1 MMNEAQQKAW
11 SCLTKV
17 EQQSLF
23 LHTSEGKSSWEAGS
37 MMNISHYKYIEIRER
52 SEKFFRMFAD
62 FFEKHNSIFR
72 PDCPCER
79 NFQDFIEGVI
89 EHRLKK
95 RDAVVY
101 TGDSTQQI
109 TKVNRKNL
117 IRNMKYLKESEDN
130 WDLDSM
136 RLIFEFDRWNNFR
149 ILPRLMQAP
158 SAYKRRANE
167 KQKIYIKYLREKFPK
182 WAHKKLIER
191 FKCKITHNSTQP
203 RYWIALV
210 SRELYQDTGYKVFPV
225 KPSEE
230 VITEMSRF
238 FLYVFKDKDDA
249 DTFGFMVDKY
259 IDKTSTIPSG
269 QKFWTEFRNV
279 LEEAVNFSQ
288 VNNIDFNMKTLDMAY
303 NPRPKKKKSKGKR
316 DKNLEGQQRVKEEQF
331 YQ

>member
-11 SCLTKV
+11 SCLTRV

-109 TKVNRKNL
+109 TKVSRKNL

-130 WDLDSM
+130 WDLDSR

-149 ILPRLMQAP
+149 ILPSILQQP
-158 SAYKRRANE
+158 SAFKRRIN
-167 KQKIYIKYLREKFPK
+167 KKDKIYIKYLLKRIPTWVLEKLK
-182 WAHKKLIER
+182 ER
-191 FKCKITHNSTQP
+191 F
-203 RYWIALV
+203 Y
-210 SRELYQDTGYKVFPV
+210 YKV
-225 KPSEE
+225 KPSKKKWWVALISPDLYTDGYYLLPIRPEEE
-230 VITEMSRF
+230 VLKEMNRF
-238 FLYVFKDKDDA
+238 YIYVFDDKEDA
-249 DTFGFMVDKY
+249 DTFGYLV
-259 IDKTSTIPSG
+259 TSFYERTAKVISG
-269 QKFWTEFRNV
+269 QKFWPEYRYLVQKAINYN
-279 LEEAVNFSQ
+279 A
-288 VNNIDFNMKTLDMAY
+288 VNNIEFNVKRLDNAY
-303 NPRPKKKKSKGKR
+303 RIKPKRKSKKKSLK
-316 DKNLEGQQRVKEEQF
+316 DTSETRVSDPKLF
-331 YQ
+331 YK

>member
-23 LHTSEGKSSWEAGS
+23 LLTSEGKSSLEAGS

-149 ILPRLMQAP
+149 ILPSILQQP
-158 SAYKRRANE
+158 SAFKRRLN
-167 KQKIYIKYLREKFPK
+167 KKDKIYIKYLLERIPTWVLEKLK
-182 WAHKKLIER
+182 ER
-191 FKCKITHNSTQP
+191 F
-203 RYWIALV
+203 Y
-210 SRELYQDTGYKVFPV
+210 YKV
-225 KPSEE
+225 KPSKKKWWVALISPDLYTDGYYLLPIRPEEE
-230 VITEMSRF
+230 VLNEMNRF
-238 FLYVFKDKDDA
+238 YIYVFDDKEDA
-249 DTFGFMVDKY
+249 DTFGYLV
-259 IDKTSTIPSG
+259 TSFYERTAKVIAG
-269 QKFWTEFRNV
+269 QKFWPEYRYLVQKAINYN
-279 LEEAVNFSQ
+279 A
-288 VNNIDFNMKTLDMAY
+288 VNNIEFNVKRLDNAY
-303 NPRPKKKKSKGKR
+303 NIKPKRKSKKESLK
-316 DKNLEGQQRVKEEQF
+316 DTSETRVSDPKLF
-331 YQ
+331 YK

>member
-109 TKVNRKNL
+109 TKVSRKNL

-149 ILPRLMQAP
+149 ILPSILQQP
-158 SAYKRRANE
+158 SAFKRRLN
-167 KQKIYIKYLREKFPK
+167 KKDKIYIKYLLERIPTWVLEKLK
-182 WAHKKLIER
+182 ER
-191 FKCKITHNSTQP
+191 F
-203 RYWIALV
+203 Y
-210 SRELYQDTGYKVFPV
+210 YKV
-225 KPSEE
+225 KPSKKKWWVALISPDLYTDGYYLLPIRPEEE
-230 VITEMSRF
+230 VLKEMNRF
-238 FLYVFKDKDDA
+238 YIYVFDDKEDA
-249 DTFGFMVDKY
+249 DTFGYLV
-259 IDKTSTIPSG
+259 TSFYERTAKVISG
-269 QKFWTEFRNV
+269 QKFWPEYRYLVQKAINYN
-279 LEEAVNFSQ
+279 A
-288 VNNIDFNMKTLDMAY
+288 VNNIEFNVKRLDNAY
-303 NPRPKKKKSKGKR
+303 NIKPKRKSKKKSLK
-316 DKNLEGQQRVKEEQF
+316 DTSETRVSDPKLF
-331 YQ
+331 YK

>member
-101 TGDSTQQI
+101 TGDSSQQI

-117 IRNMKYLKESEDN
+117 IRNMKDLKESEDN

-149 ILPRLMQAP
+149 ILPSILQQP
-158 SAYKRRANE
+158 SAFKRRLN
-167 KQKIYIKYLREKFPK
+167 KKDKIYIKYLLERIPTWVLEKLK
-182 WAHKKLIER
+182 ER
-191 FKCKITHNSTQP
+191 F
-203 RYWIALV
+203 Y
-210 SRELYQDTGYKVFPV
+210 YKV
-225 KPSEE
+225 KPSKKKWWVALISPDLYTDGYYLLPIRPEDE
-230 VITEMSRF
+230 VLNEMNRF
-238 FLYVFKDKDDA
+238 YIYVFDDKEDA
-249 DTFGFMVDKY
+249 DTFGYLV
-259 IDKTSTIPSG
+259 TSFYERTAKVIAG
-269 QKFWTEFRNV
+269 QKFWPEYRYLVQKAINYN
-279 LEEAVNFSQ
+279 A
-288 VNNIDFNMKTLDMAY
+288 VNNIEFNVKRLDNAY
-303 NPRPKKKKSKGKR
+303 NIKPKRKSKKKSLK
-316 DKNLEGQQRVKEEQF
+316 DTSETRVSDPKLF
-331 YQ
+331 YK

>member
-23 LHTSEGKSSWEAGS
+23 LYTSEGKSSWEAGS

-101 TGDSTQQI
+101 TGDSTQQL
-109 TKVNRKNL
+109 TKVSRKNL

-149 ILPRLMQAP
+149 ILPSILQQP
-158 SAYKRRANE
+158 SAFKRRLN
-167 KQKIYIKYLREKFPK
+167 KKDKIYIKYLLGRIPTWVLEKLK
-182 WAHKKLIER
+182 ER
-191 FKCKITHNSTQP
+191 F
-203 RYWIALV
+203 Y
-210 SRELYQDTGYKVFPV
+210 YKV
-225 KPSEE
+225 KPSKKKWWVALISPDLYTDGYYLLPIRPEEE
-230 VITEMSRF
+230 VLNEMSRF
-238 FLYVFKDKDDA
+238 YIYVFDDKEDA
-249 DTFGFMVDKY
+249 DTFGYLV
-259 IDKTSTIPSG
+259 TSFYERTAKVIAG
-269 QKFWTEFRNV
+269 QKFWPEYRYLVQKAINYN
-279 LEEAVNFSQ
+279 A
-288 VNNIDFNMKTLDMAY
+288 VNNIEFNVKRLDNAY
-303 NPRPKKKKSKGKR
+303 NIKPKRKSKNKSLKDTSETR
-316 DKNLEGQQRVKEEQF
+316 ASDPKLF
-331 YQ
+331 YK

>member
-149 ILPRLMQAP
+149 ILPSILQQP
-158 SAYKRRANE
+158 SAFKRRLN
-167 KQKIYIKYLREKFPK
+167 KKDKIYIKYLLKRIPTWILEKLK
-182 WAHKKLIER
+182 ER
-191 FKCKITHNSTQP
+191 F
-203 RYWIALV
+203 Y
-210 SRELYQDTGYKVFPV
+210 YKV
-225 KPSEE
+225 KPSKKKWWVALISPDLYTDGYYLLPIRPEEE
-230 VITEMSRF
+230 VLKEMSRF
-238 FLYVFKDKDDA
+238 YIYVFDDKEDA
-249 DTFGFMVDKY
+249 DTFGYLV
-259 IDKTSTIPSG
+259 TSFYERTAKVISG
-269 QKFWTEFRNV
+269 QKFWPEYRYLVQKAINYN
-279 LEEAVNFSQ
+279 A
-288 VNNIDFNMKTLDMAY
+288 VNNIEFNVKRLDNAY
-303 NPRPKKKKSKGKR
+303 NIKPKRKSKKESLK
-316 DKNLEGQQRVKEEQF
+316 DTSETRVSDPKLF
-331 YQ
+331 YK

>member
-149 ILPRLMQAP
+149 ILPSILQQP
-158 SAYKRRANE
+158 SAFKRRLN
-167 KQKIYIKYLREKFPK
+167 KKDKIYIKYLLERIPTWVLEKLK
-182 WAHKKLIER
+182 ER
-191 FKCKITHNSTQP
+191 F
-203 RYWIALV
+203 Y
-210 SRELYQDTGYKVFPV
+210 YKV
-225 KPSEE
+225 KPSKKKWWVALISPDLYTDGYYLLPIRPEDE
-230 VITEMSRF
+230 VLKEMNRF
-238 FLYVFKDKDDA
+238 YIYVFDDKEDA
-249 DTFGFMVDKY
+249 DTFGYLV
-259 IDKTSTIPSG
+259 TSFYERTAKVIAG
-269 QKFWTEFRNV
+269 QQFWPEYRYLVQKAINYN
-279 LEEAVNFSQ
+279 A
-288 VNNIDFNMKTLDMAY
+288 VNNIEFNVKRLDNAY
-303 NPRPKKKKSKGKR
+303 NIKPKRKSK
-316 DKNLEGQQRVKEEQF
+316 KNSLKDTSETRVSDPKLF
-331 YQ
+331 YK

>member
-1 MMNEAQQKAW
+1 
-11 SCLTKV
+11 
-17 EQQSLF
+17 
-23 LHTSEGKSSWEAGS
+23 
-37 MMNISHYKYIEIRER
+37 
-52 SEKFFRMFAD
+52 
-62 FFEKHNSIFR
+62 
-72 PDCPCER
+72 
-79 NFQDFIEGVI
+79 
-89 EHRLKK
+89 
-95 RDAVVY
+95 
-101 TGDSTQQI
+101 
-109 TKVNRKNL
+109 
-117 IRNMKYLKESEDN
+117 
-130 WDLDSM
+130 
-136 RLIFEFDRWNNFR
+136 
-149 ILPRLMQAP
+149 MQAP

-249 DTFGFMVDKY
+249 DTFGFMVDQY

-269 QKFWTEFRNV
+269 QRFWTEFRNV

-288 VNNIDFNMKTLDMAY
+288 VNNIDFNIKTLDMAY
-303 NPRPKKKKSKGKR
+303 NPRPKKKTGKGKR
-316 DKNLEGQQRVKEEQF
+316 DKNLEGQQRVKESEF
-331 YQ
+331 YR

>member
-109 TKVNRKNL
+109 TKVSRKNL

-149 ILPRLMQAP
+149 ILPSILQQP
-158 SAYKRRANE
+158 SAFKRRLN
-167 KQKIYIKYLREKFPK
+167 KKDKIYIKHLLGRIPTWVLEKLK
-182 WAHKKLIER
+182 ER
-191 FKCKITHNSTQP
+191 F
-203 RYWIALV
+203 Y
-210 SRELYQDTGYKVFPV
+210 YKV
-225 KPSEE
+225 KPSKKKWWVALISPDLYTDGYYLLPIRPEEE
-230 VITEMSRF
+230 VLKEMNRF
-238 FLYVFKDKDDA
+238 YIYVFDDKEDA
-249 DTFGFMVDKY
+249 DTFGYLV
-259 IDKTSTIPSG
+259 TSFYERTAKVIAG
-269 QKFWTEFRNV
+269 QKFWPEYRYLVQKAINYN
-279 LEEAVNFSQ
+279 AVN
-288 VNNIDFNMKTLDMAY
+288 NLEFNVKRLDNAY
-303 NPRPKKKKSKGKR
+303 NIKPKRKSKKKSLK
-316 DKNLEGQQRVKEEQF
+316 DTSETRVSDPKLF
-331 YQ
+331 YK

>member
-109 TKVNRKNL
+109 PKVSRKNL

-149 ILPRLMQAP
+149 ILPSILQQP
-158 SAYKRRANE
+158 SAFKRRLN
-167 KQKIYIKYLREKFPK
+167 KKDKIYIKYLLERIPTWVLEKLK
-182 WAHKKLIER
+182 ER
-191 FKCKITHNSTQP
+191 F
-203 RYWIALV
+203 Y
-210 SRELYQDTGYKVFPV
+210 YKV
-225 KPSEE
+225 KPSKKKWWVALISPDLYTDGYYLLPIRPEEE
-230 VITEMSRF
+230 VLNEMSRF
-238 FLYVFKDKDDA
+238 YIYVFDDKEDA
-249 DTFGFMVDKY
+249 DTFGYLV
-259 IDKTSTIPSG
+259 TSFYERTAKVISG
-269 QKFWTEFRNV
+269 QKFWPEYRYLVQKAINYN
-279 LEEAVNFSQ
+279 A
-288 VNNIDFNMKTLDMAY
+288 VNNIEFNVKRLDNAY
-303 NPRPKKKKSKGKR
+303 NIKPKRKSKKKSLK
-316 DKNLEGQQRVKEEQF
+316 DTSETRVSDPKLF
-331 YQ
+331 YK

>member
-101 TGDSTQQI
+101 TGDSTQQL
-109 TKVNRKNL
+109 TKVNRKNI

-136 RLIFEFDRWNNFR
+136 RLIFGFDRWNNFR
-149 ILPRLMQAP
+149 ILPSILQQP
-158 SAYKRRANE
+158 SAFKRRLN
-167 KQKIYIKYLREKFPK
+167 KKDKIYIKYLLGRIPTWVLEKLK
-182 WAHKKLIER
+182 ER
-191 FKCKITHNSTQP
+191 F
-203 RYWIALV
+203 Y
-210 SRELYQDTGYKVFPV
+210 YKV
-225 KPSEE
+225 KPSKKKWWVALISPDLYTDGYYLLPIRPEEE
-230 VITEMSRF
+230 VLKEMNRF
-238 FLYVFKDKDDA
+238 YIYVFDDKEDA
-249 DTFGFMVDKY
+249 DTFGYLV
-259 IDKTSTIPSG
+259 TSFYERTAKVISG
-269 QKFWTEFRNV
+269 QKFWPEYRYLVQKAINYN
-279 LEEAVNFSQ
+279 A
-288 VNNIDFNMKTLDMAY
+288 VNNIEFNVKRLDNAY
-303 NPRPKKKKSKGKR
+303 NIKPKRKSKKKSLK
-316 DKNLEGQQRVKEEQF
+316 DTSETRVSDPKLF
-331 YQ
+331 YK

>member
-37 MMNISHYKYIEIRER
+37 IMNISHYKYIEIRER

-149 ILPRLMQAP
+149 ILPSILQQP
-158 SAYKRRANE
+158 SAFKRRLN
-167 KQKIYIKYLREKFPK
+167 KKDKIYIKYLLERIPTWVLEKLK
-182 WAHKKLIER
+182 ER
-191 FKCKITHNSTQP
+191 F
-203 RYWIALV
+203 Y
-210 SRELYQDTGYKVFPV
+210 YKV
-225 KPSEE
+225 KPS
-230 VITEMSRF
+230 
-238 FLYVFKDKDDA
+238 
-249 DTFGFMVDKY
+249 
-259 IDKTSTIPSG
+259 
-269 QKFWTEFRNV
+269 
-279 LEEAVNFSQ
+279 
-288 VNNIDFNMKTLDMAY
+288 
-303 NPRPKKKKSKGKR
+303 KKNGG
-316 DKNLEGQQRVKEEQF
+316 LL
-331 YQ
+331 

>member
-11 SCLTKV
+11 SCLTRV

-72 PDCPCER
+72 PDCPCES
-79 NFQDFIEGVI
+79 NFQDFMEGVI

-109 TKVNRKNL
+109 TKVSRKNI

-149 ILPRLMQAP
+149 ILPSILQQP
-158 SAYKRRANE
+158 SAFKRRLN
-167 KQKIYIKYLREKFPK
+167 KKDKIYIKYLLKRIPTWVLEKLK
-182 WAHKKLIER
+182 ER
-191 FKCKITHNSTQP
+191 F
-203 RYWIALV
+203 Y
-210 SRELYQDTGYKVFPV
+210 YKV
-225 KPSEE
+225 KPSKKKWWVALISPDLYTDGYYLLPIRPEEE
-230 VITEMSRF
+230 VLNEMSRF
-238 FLYVFKDKDDA
+238 YIYVFDDKEDA
-249 DTFGFMVDKY
+249 DTFGYLV
-259 IDKTSTIPSG
+259 TSFYERTAKVISG
-269 QKFWTEFRNV
+269 QKFWPEYRYLVQKAINYN
-279 LEEAVNFSQ
+279 A
-288 VNNIDFNMKTLDMAY
+288 VNNIEFNVKRLDNAY
-303 NPRPKKKKSKGKR
+303 NIKPKRKSKKESLK
-316 DKNLEGQQRVKEEQF
+316 DTYETRVSDPKLF
-331 YQ
+331 YK

>member
-1 MMNEAQQKAW
+1 MMNKAQQKAW

-23 LHTSEGKSSWEAGS
+23 LYTSEGKSSWEAGS

-117 IRNMKYLKESEDN
+117 IRNMKYLKESEDS

-149 ILPRLMQAP
+149 ILPSIIQQP
-158 SAYKRRANE
+158 SAFKRRLN
-167 KQKIYIKYLREKFPK
+167 KKDKIYIKYLLERIPTWVLEKLK
-182 WAHKKLIER
+182 ER
-191 FKCKITHNSTQP
+191 F
-203 RYWIALV
+203 Y
-210 SRELYQDTGYKVFPV
+210 YKV
-225 KPSEE
+225 KPSKKKWWVALISPDLYTDGYYLLPIRPEEE
-230 VITEMSRF
+230 VLKEMSRF
-238 FLYVFKDKDDA
+238 YIYVFDDKEDA
-249 DTFGFMVDKY
+249 DTFGYLV
-259 IDKTSTIPSG
+259 TSFYERTAKVIAG
-269 QKFWTEFRNV
+269 QRFWPEYRYLVQKAINYN
-279 LEEAVNFSQ
+279 A
-288 VNNIDFNMKTLDMAY
+288 VNNIEFNVKRLDNAY
-303 NPRPKKKKSKGKR
+303 NIKPKRKSKKKSLK
-316 DKNLEGQQRVKEEQF
+316 DTSETRVSDPKIF
-331 YQ
+331 YK

>member
-109 TKVNRKNL
+109 TKVNRKNR
-117 IRNMKYLKESEDN
+117 IRNMKYLKEAEDN

-136 RLIFEFDRWNNFR
+136 RLICEFDRWNNFR
-149 ILPRLMQAP
+149 ILPSILQQP
-158 SAYKRRANE
+158 SAFKRRLN
-167 KQKIYIKYLREKFPK
+167 KKDKIYIKYLLERIPTWVLEKLK
-182 WAHKKLIER
+182 ER
-191 FKCKITHNSTQP
+191 F
-203 RYWIALV
+203 Y
-210 SRELYQDTGYKVFPV
+210 YKV
-225 KPSEE
+225 KPSKKKWWVALISPDLYTDGYYLLPIRPEEE
-230 VITEMSRF
+230 VLKEMNRF
-238 FLYVFKDKDDA
+238 YIYVFDDKEDA
-249 DTFGFMVDKY
+249 DTFGYLV
-259 IDKTSTIPSG
+259 TSFYERTAKVIAG
-269 QKFWTEFRNV
+269 QKFWPEYRYLVQKAINYN
-279 LEEAVNFSQ
+279 A
-288 VNNIDFNMKTLDMAY
+288 VNNIEFNVKRLDNAY
-303 NPRPKKKKSKGKR
+303 NIKPKRKSKKKSLK
-316 DKNLEGQQRVKEEQF
+316 DTSETRVSDPKLF
-331 YQ
+331 YK

>member
-149 ILPRLMQAP
+149 ILPSILQQP
-158 SAYKRRANE
+158 SAFKRRLN
-167 KQKIYIKYLREKFPK
+167 KKDKIYIKYLLERIPTWVLEKLK
-182 WAHKKLIER
+182 ER
-191 FKCKITHNSTQP
+191 F
-203 RYWIALV
+203 Y
-210 SRELYQDTGYKVFPV
+210 YKV
-225 KPSEE
+225 KPSKKKWWVALISPDLYTDGYYLLPIRPEEE
-230 VITEMSRF
+230 VLKEMNRF
-238 FLYVFKDKDDA
+238 YIYVFDDKEDA
-249 DTFGFMVDKY
+249 DTFGYLV
-259 IDKTSTIPSG
+259 TSFYERTAKVIAG
-269 QKFWTEFRNV
+269 QKFWPEYRYLVQN
-279 LEEAVNFSQ
+279 AINYNA
-288 VNNIDFNMKTLDMAY
+288 VNNIEFNVKRLDNAY
-303 NPRPKKKKSKGKR
+303 NIKQKRKSKKKSLK
-316 DKNLEGQQRVKEEQF
+316 DTSETRVLDPKLF
-331 YQ
+331 YK